1 MAFPTPQILTERL
14 TPLLTARGLDLEH
27 VKATPAGKKSQVV
40 IRVDGDERPSSDLL
54 GEVSDE
60 ISTFFDDLEARGELN
75 FGAGYT
81 LEVSTPGV
89 DLPLTAPRHFRRNR
103 GRVIS
108 LEGKTVGRLGA
119 LSPDESSV
127 ILVAR
132 AKKELRVSVA
142 RLENLDGAV
151 VEIEFARAPEDELRV
166 TEQSFE
172 QAAEQADRED

>member
-14 TPLLTARGLDLEH
+14 TPLLAARGLDLEH

-89 DLPLTAPRHFRRNR
+89 DLPLTAPRHFRRNC

-108 LEGKTVGRLGA
+108 LEGGPWAGWERCLLT
-119 LSPDESSV
+119 SP
-127 ILVAR
+127 R
-132 AKKELRVSVA
+132 
-142 RLENLDGAV
+142 
-151 VEIEFARAPEDELRV
+151 
-166 TEQSFE
+166 
-172 QAAEQADRED
+172 